1 MQMFVATPLLLLPM
15 WHLDRRFGAPAAL
28 GLCLGVLAVF
38 WAAIAGLSAAND
50 WTSSSFLVE

>member
-1 MQMFVATPLLLLPM
+1 MFVATPLLLLPM